1 MKLKFLSVALGIV
14 LSATVMSASAQKAY
28 TEGVVTYK
36 TNMRGQD
43 VEIKQY
49 FRSDS
54 VATTF
59 AAGPA
64 KIKLLA
70 DANYKF
76 FAVVVDVSAFNV
88 KKAAIYTPDEIDQ
101 VVNAF
106 PTLTFAPTAD
116 TKQISGFNCKKVVAT
131 DAKANK
137 TYEIW
142 VTNDVSVPASA
153 FPKYY
158 SAAGG
163 FPVQYTAFQQG
174 QSTEVTV
181 SSVTADKAPAGT
193 FGIPADFDKIS
204 KDDLTAMSGG
214 R

>member
-1 MKLKFLSVALGIV
+1 MKIKFLSVALGIA
-14 LSATVMSASAQKAY
+14 LSATIMSASAQKTF
-28 TEGVVTYK
+28 TEGVVTYS

-49 FRSDS
+49 FRADS
-54 VATTF
+54 NATTF

-64 KIKLLA
+64 KIKLLS
-70 DANYKF
+70 DANFKF

-101 VVNAF
+101 VLSAL
-106 PTLTFAPTAD
+106 PTLTFAPSTE

-142 VTNDVSVPASA
+142 VTNDISVPSTA

-163 FPVQYTAFQQG
+163 FPVKYTAFQQG

-181 SSVTADKAPAGT
+181 SSVTDGKAPAGT